1 MPTAARVGRPSMR
14 PMTVLTRPDQADPAW
29 LSRVLGADIAAVTV
43 EPLGGT
49 WSRTFRL
56 GLDGTGPS
64 SLVLKLVG
72 GDHAAFD
79 RSEVD
84 YYTRDYLGRPDLPLV
99 RCHHAAYRDTPRAYH
114 LLLDDLGPTHRTA
127 WDLDPATFA
136 VPLATAVAGLHAARW
151 NEPPP
156 DDAIARYVAYARIG
170 LAPLLE
176 LTADT
181 LPAPDR
187 ATLVALFADLERVFT
202 DRLSTGPLTILH
214 GDVNPGNSLVP
225 RDPSATLPIYLLD
238 RQPFD
243 HSLRTWIGAWD
254 LAYPMVLFWDPA
266 DRRRLETTVLDT
278 YRATLAAAGIAIT
291 AADLHRDYQL
301 AILQCLAHAT
311 SWLTEPAD
319 RVTMRWVWE
328 TQLTRALAA
337 VTDHARAV

>member
-1 MPTAARVGRPSMR
+1 MR
-14 PMTVLTRPDQADPAW
+14 PVMVLTRPDEADPAW
-29 LSRVLGADIAAVTV
+29 LSRVLGTDVTAVAV

-49 WSRTFRL
+49 WSRTVRL
-56 GLDGTGPS
+56 RLEGAGPS

-72 GDHAAFD
+72 GDHAVFD

-127 WDLDPATFA
+127 WDLDPTRFA
-136 VPLATAVAGLHAARW
+136 IPLATAVARLHAARW

-156 DDAIARYVAYARIG
+156 GGAIDRYAAYVRVG

-181 LPAPDR
+181 LLASDR
-187 ATLVALFADLERVFT
+187 ATLLAALYDLERLFT
-202 DRLSTGPLTILH
+202 ARLRRGPLTALH
-214 GDVNPGNSLVP
+214 GDVNPGNTLVP
-225 RDPSATLPIYLLD
+225 RDPSAPLPIYLLD
-238 RQPFD
+238 RQPFA

-254 LAYPMVLFWDPA
+254 LAYPMVLFWEPA
-266 DRRRLETTVLDT
+266 DRRRLEATVLAT
-278 YRATLAAAGIAIT
+278 YRDTLATAGIAIT

-319 RVTMRWVWE
+319 RTTMRWVWE

-337 VTDHARAV
+337 FTDHA